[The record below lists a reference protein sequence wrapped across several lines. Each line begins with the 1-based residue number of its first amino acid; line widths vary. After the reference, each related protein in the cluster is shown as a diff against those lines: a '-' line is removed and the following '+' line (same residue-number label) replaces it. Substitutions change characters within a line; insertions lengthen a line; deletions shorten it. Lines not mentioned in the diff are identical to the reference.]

1 MSLRL
6 DKLEILVEN
15 TKEKRDLAIVQNMI
29 PLSTTAEHA
38 TP

>member
-1 MSLRL
+1 MPLRL

-15 TKEKRDLAIVQNMI
+15 TKEKRDLTIVQNMI
-29 PLSTTAEHA
+29 CLSTTAEHA